1 MGETTNDYKFHGWR
15 AEGWT
20 GFMVLESRCWRGSR
34 AESVHATLAPEA
46 VSIPWPGAAWLH
58 SLPSSDPLLL
68 HLFVLPSVWTKFLF
82 TFLKTTHSGTFRPS
96 MKIIPTKTH
105 LKIVSKA
112 MFMDLKKWLSL
123 REGRVTFQFTNV
135 GLHFPWMWGHTTWS
149 NLVA

>member
-1 MGETTNDYKFHGWR
+1 
-15 AEGWT
+15 
-20 GFMVLESRCWRGSR
+20 MVLESRCWRGSR

-46 VSIPWPGAAWLH
+46 VSILWPGAAWLH

-82 TFLKTTHSGTFRPS
+82 TFLKMTHSGTFRPF

-112 MFMDLKKWLSL
+112 TFMDPLRNGYPCGRGGSLSSLPMWAFTSYGCGAIPPGQTWWLKT
-123 REGRVTFQFTNV
+123 RE
-135 GLHFPWMWGHTTWS
+135 TWS
-149 NLVA
+149 FTVLGR